1 MIDLTFRN
9 IAQSFNI
16 KKFPSGIFLKGIV
29 VLFAVLA
36 VIGAAVF
43 GYHSSEIGLY
53 TNDGYYL
60 LYIKFLP
67 KALLLFFLVWHNLKN
82 GISTPA
88 SPDNRFF
95 YFFAMLLGLAFFT
108 ILFFIIKEFAGTI
121 AQVSLERLKNNSDI
135 AQLPFYKTA
144 TVHKYG
150 GPISVNLPLFLV
162 CSLPAVLLTAYFQL
176 VISNMASLLLY
187 NTFRRKK

>member
-9 IAQSFNI
+9 IAQSFKI
-16 KKFPSGIFLKGIV
+16 KQFPSGIFLKGIV

-95 YFFAMLLGLAFFT
+95 YFISMLLGLAFFT

-121 AQVSLERLKNNSDI
+121 AQVSLERLKNNMRYYLKRISFKNKVRLFCTVMKLFPGLTWSRD
-135 AQLPFYKTA
+135 YKGA
-144 TVHKYG
+144 YACAK
-150 GPISVNLPLFLV
+150 
-162 CSLPAVLLTAYFQL
+162 LLNR
-176 VISNMASLLLY
+176 IGI
-187 NTFRRKK
+187 